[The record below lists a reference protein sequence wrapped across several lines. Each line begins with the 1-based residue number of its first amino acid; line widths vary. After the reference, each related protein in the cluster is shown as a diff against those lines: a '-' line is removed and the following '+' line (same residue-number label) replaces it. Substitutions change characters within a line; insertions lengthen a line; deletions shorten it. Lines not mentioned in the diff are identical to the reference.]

1 MQHSSMGKD
10 NNLHDFLSDVAN
22 AIREKKGTT
31 EPINAQDFASEIASI
46 ETGGG
51 SGEAGISRRVTYLR
65 RTNEGYINTGVSGA
79 NNNLKIKIRYSLRV
93 FPTGYWNVIYAYQ
106 NESTNAT
113 RILLNKNTYVIG
125 NINSV
130 ASGGSISIAR
140 TGYTGVI
147 YTDVLE
153 PSSSTAFKFTS
164 NGTGSTI
171 TREQG
176 EELDKDLLIFSATAD
191 SVDIE
196 LYQCEI
202 YDGDTLV
209 RNFFPCI
216 RGEEYG
222 LWDTVTEKFY
232 GNDGNGSFSGEIVDL
247 EKVELPEPPSFSS
260 VEWTGH
266 ADVEGLKAIGW
277 DDDDI
282 AYFQQYGVNWNEE
295 DDYAHKVSDANKAVY
310 GLLTEKNLATYKAD
324 IVYLPKIDTSNRTT
338 FTNYF
343 TNMYWLE
350 GIPHLD
356 TSNATNMSS
365 MFNNC
370 SSLLAVPPMN
380 LEKVTTVSKMFAGCR
395 MLRYIPPIY
404 APKVTDTSSMF
415 QTCSLLQEV
424 PFFDTSLVTNMA
436 SMFNGCILLKEI
448 PEYNTQNVT
457 NMASMLYNCRSI
469 TAVPFFDTQKVTNMS
484 SMFYNCYRL
493 NGIPQINTQSVT
505 TMANMF
511 YGCVSLKE
519 VPQLDAQN
527 TTTTASM
534 FYNCFN
540 LQKVSILNTQNVTTM
555 ASMFYAC
562 YSLLEAPKLDTQNV
576 TSTASMFFNC
586 YKLQRVPD
594 MNTPNVTTMASMFI
608 NCSSLEK
615 APQMDTKNVTV
626 FTSCFSGCNSL
637 IEVPYYDTSKATA
650 MDAMFNGCGQIMYIP
665 DLNIN
670 SSTTFKNM
678 FNSCFSL
685 QRAPRIDT
693 STATN
698 IDAMFTTA
706 TSLNIIPE
714 VDMQNVK
721 TVSSAPFNKC
731 YALKDVKVKN
741 MKVSTTFGNCY
752 LLNKESLLY
761 MINNEASTSAI
772 TITLNSTVYTALA
785 EDTDILAALAAHPNI
800 SLAK

>member
-1 MQHSSMGKD
+1 MGKD

-130 ASGGSISIAR
+130 ASGGSVSITR

-164 NGTGSTI
+164 NGTGSTM
-171 TREQG
+171 TRKQG
-176 EELDKDLLIFSATAD
+176 EGLDKNLLIFSATED

-232 GNDGNGSFSGEIVDL
+232 GNDGNGSFSGEVVDF

-295 DDYAHKVSDANKAVY
+295 DDDAHKVSEENKAVY
-310 GLLTEKNLATYKAD
+310 GLLTANNLASYKNK
-324 IVYLPKIDTSNRTT
+324 IVYLPKIDTSARTT
-338 FTNYF
+338 FANYF
-343 TNMYWLE
+343 ANMYWLE
-350 GIPHLD
+350 GIPYID
-356 TSNATNMSS
+356 TSNATSVSS
-365 MFNNC
+365 MFSNC
-370 SSLLAVPPMN
+370 SSLLAVPPLN
-380 LEKVTTVSKMFAGCR
+380 TSKATNTSKLFYGCR
-395 MLRYIPPIY
+395 MLRHIPY
-404 APKVTDTSSMF
+404 FDNSKSTDTNSMF
-415 QTCSLLQEV
+415 QNCSLLQEV
-424 PFFDTSLVTNMA
+424 PLFDTSLVKSMA
-436 SMFNGCILLKEI
+436 SMFYGCTLLKEI

-457 NMASMLYNCRSI
+457 NMASMFYNCRSI
-469 TAVPFFDTQKVTNMS
+469 TAIPFFDTHNVTDMS
-484 SMFYNCYRL
+484 NMFYNCYRL
-493 NGIPQINTQSVT
+493 N
-505 TMANMF
+505 
-511 YGCVSLKE
+511 E
-519 VPQLDAQN
+519 VPQLD
-527 TTTTASM
+527 T
-534 FYNCFN
+534 
-540 LQKVSILNTQNVTTM
+540 QKVTTM
-555 ASMFYAC
+555 ASMFYGC
-562 YSLLEAPKLDTQNV
+562 LSLKEIPQLDTQNV
-576 TSTASMFFNC
+576 TNTANMFYNCFSLQKVPALNTANVTAMTSMFQACYNLVEAPQLDVQNATTTSNMFANC
-586 YKLQRVPD
+586 YKLRKIPD
-594 MNTPNVTTMASMFI
+594 MDTPNVSNMTSMFI
-608 NCSSLEK
+608 NCSSIEK
-615 APQMDTKNVTV
+615 APQLNTQNVTS
-626 FTSCFSGCNSL
+626 FTSCFAGCNSL

-650 MDAMFNGCGQIMYIP
+650 MDSMFSGCGQLMYIP

-706 TSLNIIPE
+706 TALAVIPE
-714 VDMQNVK
+714 VDMQKVS

-741 MKVSTTFGNCY
+741 MRVNTTFANCY
-752 LLNKESLLY
+752 HLNKESILY
-761 MINNEASTSAI
+761 MINNEAATSPI
-772 TITLNSTVYTALA
+772 TITLNSNVYTIYA
-785 EDTDILAALAAHPNI
+785 EDADVLAALAAHPNI